1 MKTSEAA
8 KYARWAATAAVVLA
22 LAAAGVYAW
31 RRWQAAQAQKDAPA
45 PVPAAVQRQS
55 EEFSFTKVEGERT
68 LFTIRAS
75 QVTELREGGKS
86 LLEDVW
92 ITIYGRSGQRF
103 DNLHASQCHYL
114 PADGRITCAGDVQ
127 IDLESAE
134 EAKANPGQRAI
145 RIRTGNVWFLR
156 ETGVAGADQPVEFQF
171 EHGHGRAVGV
181 RYSTGSAVVR
191 LEREVQ
197 MTLSTAQKGPPG
209 TEPVTL
215 TAAAMEYRRAAST
228 MRLLG
233 PVRAS
238 QGLRELTANTM
249 TLEFDTAMRAQRLT
263 ANGAREG
270 ARPQLRWIEATGA
283 EQQLVADEFVAEFVP
298 DGRVTRVTAQGSV
311 EGTARHGGRLDRLS
325 AQQAVLEMDAGS
337 EPRSLV
343 ARGGVRVESREGSR
357 AQQLE
362 TEALQLEFA
371 AVGGRRTLARAESL
385 AAAGVELRDGEDV
398 TVLRAARLATEFAAD
413 HRLRRLLGSGEVEIV
428 RRPAGAMEQRTTAQ
442 EFAVEFGA
450 GGQWTRA
457 EQSGRVRFREGER
470 TVEAGRA
477 RMVHATDTLTMEGP
491 ATVADALTRTTAA
504 NIEID
509 QRTGEATATGNV
521 RTSYLQS
528 GGGSRGVAPNLASEP
543 AHITAEQL
551 HVGRGTPS
559 PGAAV
564 SKAVY
569 SGRARLWQGDAVIE
583 SERIELDRATQRLD
597 AVGKVRG
604 VFPEAAIREAAR
616 QEKTKENAETQR
628 TRRNAENTATVV
640 KFSAEKLTYLGA
652 ESGAKLEEA
661 VTVES
666 AMARLAA
673 REITLAFTPTGGAQR
688 VSSAEGLGGCT
699 IRQGERRGAA
709 ERCTYSAA
717 EGKFIL
723 SGGEPSL
730 SDPVLGV
737 TTGRQLT
744 FFLADDRILVE
755 SAEGTRTVTRHRVEK

>member
-1 MKTSEAA
+1 
-8 KYARWAATAAVVLA
+8 
-22 LAAAGVYAW
+22 
-31 RRWQAAQAQKDAPA
+31 
-45 PVPAAVQRQS
+45 
-55 EEFSFTKVEGERT
+55 
-68 LFTIRAS
+68 
-75 QVTELREGGKS
+75 
-86 LLEDVW
+86 
-92 ITIYGRSGQRF
+92 
-103 DNLHASQCHYL
+103 
-114 PADGRITCAGDVQ
+114 
-127 IDLESAE
+127 
-134 EAKANPGQRAI
+134 
-145 RIRTGNVWFLR
+145 
-156 ETGVAGADQPVEFQF
+156 VEFQF

-181 RYSTGSAVVR
+181 RYSTESAVVR

-197 MTLSTAQKGPPG
+197 MTLVSAQKTPPG
-209 TEPVTL
+209 TEPVNL
-215 TAAAMEYRRAAST
+215 TATAMEYRRAAST

-238 QGLRELTANTM
+238 QGLRELTANAM
-249 TLEFDTAMRAQRLT
+249 TLEFDGAMRAQRLT

-270 ARPQLRWIEATGA
+270 ARPQLKWVEANGA

-298 DGRVTRVTAQGSV
+298 DGRVARVTAQGSV

-325 AQQAVLEMDAGS
+325 AQQAVLEMDAGN
-337 EPRSLV
+337 EPHSLV
-343 ARGGVRVESREGSR
+343 ARGGVRVESREGNR

-362 TEALQLEFA
+362 TEGLQLQFA
-371 AVGGRRTLARAESL
+371 AVRGRRTLGSAESL
-385 AAAGVELRDGEDV
+385 AAAGVELREGGDV
-398 TVLRAARLATEFAAD
+398 TVLRAMRLATEFAAD
-413 HRLRRLLGSGEVEIV
+413 NRLRRLLGSGGVEIV
-428 RRPAGAMEQRTTAQ
+428 RRPTSGMEQRTTAQ

-457 EQSGRVRFREGER
+457 EQSGHVRFREGNR
-470 TVEAGRA
+470 TVEAERA
-477 RMVHATDTLTMEGP
+477 RMVRATDTLTMEGP

-504 NIEID
+504 KIEIN

-521 RTSYLQS
+521 RTSYLQG
-528 GGGSRGVAPNLASEP
+528 GGGSRGAAPNLASEP

-569 SGRARLWQGDAVIE
+569 SGRTRLWQGDAVIE
-583 SERIELDRATQRLD
+583 AERMELERTTQGLE
-597 AVGKVRG
+597 AIGKVRG
-604 VFPEAAIREAAR
+604 VFPEAAIDEKAR
-616 QEKTKENAETQR
+616 QEKIKDDAETLRAQR
-628 TRRNAENTATVV
+628 GAEKAGVV
-640 KFSAEKLTYLGA
+640 KFTAGRLAYSGA
-652 ESGAKLEEA
+652 EGKARLEEA
-661 VTVES
+661 VTLES
-666 AMARLAA
+666 STARLAA
-673 REITLAFTPTGGAQR
+673 REIILTFTPTGGVQR

-709 ERCTYSAA
+709 ERCRYDAA

-723 SGGEPSL
+723 MGGEPSL